1 MDTDHPCQG
10 AADVENA
17 PIHAPKPTTSAV
29 VMDIPADEKSTNES
43 HDGDPM
49 ANQVQDGVEYQSM
62 SWWQAGMV
70 MVAET
75 ISLGILSLPQA
86 MSTVGV
92 IPGLILLLSL
102 GVFAS
107 YSGLVIGQ
115 FKLQHPHIHSMGCAG
130 QVLFGKW
137 GGIIIGWGQFLFYIF
152 VMGSHIL
159 TFAICMNTIT
169 DHGACTIVWMVV
181 GTILSLVCTLPR
193 TLKHLSYYSVASFI
207 SIIGAVMVTII
218 SVAITKPGM
227 QQTGLSGNSIFFR
240 LWPAQGL
247 TFVKGFLAVSNIVFA
262 YAGHPAFFTF
272 ISELKNP
279 RDFPK
284 ALAFLQISDIS
295 MYVIATI
302 VIYYFAGDQVA
313 SPALN
318 SASQVVAKVAWGVAI
333 PTIIIAGV
341 VNGHVGVKYLY
352 VRCLRGRDDD
362 LMHQKTWKSRGI
374 WIGMGVLSWLA
385 AWLIAEIVPVF
396 NDMLAITSAL
406 FASWFT
412 FGLSGMFWISMNIQR
427 GEVWSQLKSRESWTW
442 KKTTLLLINLILITM
457 AVILCVGGLY
467 ASISSMKEHGA
478 TNKPFSCAA

>member
-1 MDTDHPCQG
+1 MDPEQLNQR
-10 AADVENA
+10 AADVEKA
-17 PIHAPKPTTSAV
+17 AGSQLTPLATDKASA
-29 VMDIPADEKSTNES
+29 TGGQ
-43 HDGDPM
+43 DGDPM
-49 ANQVQDGVEYQSM
+49 ANRVEDGVEYQSM
-62 SWWQAGMV
+62 AWWQAGMV

-92 IPGLILLLSL
+92 VPGLILLLFF
-102 GVFAS
+102 GAFAS

-115 FKLQHPHIHSMGCAG
+115 FKLEHPHVHSMGCAG

-137 GGIIIGWGQFLFYIF
+137 GGIVVGWGQFLFYIF

-169 DHGACTIVWMVV
+169 GHGACTIVWMLV

-207 SIIGAVMVTII
+207 SIIGAVMVTMIAVGI
-218 SVAITKPGM
+218 SKPAM
-227 QQTGLSGNSIFFR
+227 QAAKLPGDSGSLSFR
-240 LWPAQGL
+240 LWPSDDV
-247 TFVKGFLAVSNIVFA
+247 TFIQGFLAISNIVFA

-295 MYVIATI
+295 MYVIAAI
-302 VIYYFAGDQVA
+302 VIYYFAGDSVA

-318 SASQVVAKVAWGVAI
+318 SASEVLAKVAWGVAI
-333 PTIIIAGV
+333 PTIIVAGV

-352 VRCLRGRDDD
+352 VRCLRGRDDG

-374 WIGMGVLSWLA
+374 WIAMATLSWLA
-385 AWLIAEIVPVF
+385 AWLIAEAVPVF
-396 NDMLAITSAL
+396 NDMLGITSAL

-412 FGLSGMFWISMNIQR
+412 FGLSGMFWFSMNFTR
-427 GEVWSQLKSRESWTW
+427 GERWYHVRPREPWSW
-442 KKTTLLLINLILITM
+442 KKIILLLVNLVLIAM
-457 AVILCVGGLY
+457 ACILCVVGLY
-467 ASISSMKEHGA
+467 ASISSIKEHGA
-478 TNKPFSCAA
+478 TKKPFSCAA